1 LFPIVIVVIDFI
13 FTVVLVVVVVV
24 VVVVTVGVFVI
35 RLVRQVALL
44 LLWVQCAWRVKKVS
58 ERKLESERE
67 EAIE

>member
-1 LFPIVIVVIDFI
+1 MFTIVIVVIDFI
-13 FTVVLVVVVVV
+13 FTVVVVVVV
-24 VVVVTVGVFVI
+24 VVVVTVGVFVV

-67 EAIE
+67 EVIE